1 EEVADEIISIS
12 TRLEDYDEERYLRE
26 TGQMIARY
34 AASGTMSEGHVVL
47 EVVRIATAS
56 NLRTPPEL
64 SLLGKALLNLEGVCQ
79 ALAPTLDT
87 RRVLEKQLQHVMR
100 ARLKKSLSA
109 ANLASET
116 MELQRLLRN
125 GPRRLSDFLSVVAE
139 NRLQMKVT
147 GLEESRL
154 MENIQ
159 KVANRIAAAL
169 ITAAL
174 LLSSALLMRVPSR
187 WTLL

>member
-1 EEVADEIISIS
+1 
-12 TRLEDYDEERYLRE
+12 
-26 TGQMIARY
+26 
-34 AASGTMSEGHVVL
+34 
-47 EVVRIATAS
+47 
-56 NLRTPPEL
+56 
-64 SLLGKALLNLEGVCQ
+64 
-79 ALAPTLDT
+79 
-87 RRVLEKQLQHVMR
+87 
-100 ARLKKSLSA
+100 
-109 ANLASET
+109 

-187 WTLL
+187 WTLLGYPTFAILLFVVGVVIGLGLILSSLLFDRRTRARAHEERGHR